1 MRPFSW
7 GRGYIPSASGQRFHS
22 LLHCELAPSAAEVV
36 DLAPN
41 AVDTFSAI
49 VWKWPDFIL

>member
-7 GRGYIPSASGQRFHS
+7 GRGYIPSASGQHFHS